1 MARGGIV
8 SPASWNSRAMVRMA
22 GTLPVR
28 AAFGNGP
35 GLGVCY
41 VEVRRPQSD
50 EEFARLY
57 RLRWQ
62 VLRAPWGEPPGSERD
77 ATDADSEHAL
87 IQSPDGEPLAAGR
100 LHFNSSDE
108 AQIRYMAV
116 AELARGQGLGRQIV
130 EYLETIAR
138 DRGATTVVLNA
149 REEVAGFYQ
158 TMDYEII
165 GAGPTMFGT
174 VRHVRMQKRL

>member
-1 MARGGIV
+1 V
-8 SPASWNSRAMVRMA
+8 D
-22 GTLPVR
+22 
-28 AAFGNGP
+28 
-35 GLGVCY
+35 
-41 VEVRRPQSD
+41 VRRPQSE

-57 RLRWQ
+57 QLRWQ

-87 IQSPDGEPLAAGR
+87 IQDADGAPLAAGR
-100 LHFNSSDE
+100 LHFNSPDE

-116 AELARGQGLGRQIV
+116 AESARGQGIGRRIV
-130 EYLETIAR
+130 EYLEEIAR
-138 DRGATTVVLNA
+138 DRGAKSVVLNA

-158 TMDYEII
+158 SMGYAII
-165 GAGPTMFGT
+165 GAGPTLFGT

>member
-1 MARGGIV
+1 V
-8 SPASWNSRAMVRMA
+8 
-22 GTLPVR
+22 
-28 AAFGNGP
+28 FGNDP

-41 VEVRRPQSD
+41 VEVRCPQSD
-50 EEFARLY
+50 EEFAHLY

-87 IQSPDGEPLAAGR
+87 IQDADGEPLAAGR
-100 LHFNSSDE
+100 LHFNSPDE

-116 AELARGQGLGRQIV
+116 AESARGQGLGRRIV
-130 EYLETIAR
+130 EYLETFAR
-138 DRGATTVVLNA
+138 DRGATSVVLNA
-149 REEVAGFYQ
+149 REEVSGFYNS
-158 TMDYEII
+158 MGYETI

-174 VRHVRMQKRL
+174 VKHVRMQKRL